1 MELFSSYYYRTSF
14 DLWFR
19 SCVLLRRTS
28 HESYEKWERGK
39 ILNLKIAVMVAH
51 MNEPLCEV
59 ISAKPLDDA
68 SRQEL
73 MEALKK
79 LIEKSKNV

>member
-1 MELFSSYYYRTSF
+1 
-14 DLWFR
+14 
-19 SCVLLRRTS
+19 
-28 HESYEKWERGK
+28 
-39 ILNLKIAVMVAH
+39 MVAH